1 MRALII
7 DDSKA
12 MRSILARMLR
22 ALEFE
27 VVEAAN
33 GREGLALCAGAD
45 LVILDIFMPEKD
57 GLEVLLEL
65 HRRRAGVKV
74 IAISGG
80 ILPGTGDSLRA
91 SLHLGAAKT
100 LQKPFTIEELMAAV
114 NGVLPA
120 GGAEDRPVSHP

>member
-1 MRALII
+1 M
-7 DDSKA
+7 
-12 MRSILARMLR
+12 
-22 ALEFE
+22 
-27 VVEAAN
+27 
-33 GREGLALCAGAD
+33 
-45 LVILDIFMPEKD
+45 
-57 GLEVLLEL
+57 LEL